1 MKKICIIS
9 IIIYLCFSS
18 CIGEETDDNIMSVY
32 IKNDTSYILSINNTT
47 INTGDSIRL
56 TTKNFS
62 PSVSSDKILQTYL
75 YYDVPDT
82 IIIRRNTVND
92 DTVMYLKSDRNK
104 SDKNFYNINY
114 WFIYEY
120 AKLGDEK
127 RYCIFNIND
136 NDFTQ

>member
-32 IKNDTSYILSINNTT
+32 IKNDTSYMLSINNTT

-62 PSVSSDKILQTYL
+62 PSISSDKILQTYL

-82 IIIRRNTVND
+82 IIIRNTVND
-92 DTVMYLKSDRNK
+92 DTVMYLKSNRDK
-104 SDKNFYNINY
+104 SNKNFYNINY
-114 WFIYEY
+114 WLIYEY

>member
-32 IKNDTSYILSINNTT
+32 IKNDTSYMLSINNTT

-62 PSVSSDKILQTYL
+62 PSISSDKILQNYL

-82 IIIRRNTVND
+82 IIIRNTVND
-92 DTVMYLKSDRNK
+92 DTVMYLKSNRDK
-104 SDKNFYNINY
+104 SNKNFYNINY
-114 WFIYEY
+114 WLIYEY
-120 AKLGDEK
+120 AKIGDEK
-127 RYCIFNIND
+127 RYCIININD
-136 NDFTQ
+136 NQFTQ